1 MVHGSHLV
9 RHALPAILSNLF
21 RPTASAGPPRSG
33 AFHFATELPF
43 IEDLQPGALGQ
54 FVLFPRGLGSIS
66 FGDRTEKAEAK
77 GFLMSGFS
85 VAAPFA
91 MHGPW
96 NAIGVSLSPLVW
108 ATPTGKPAN
117 AYVDRFL
124 PAGELLGPQ
133 VTAFAQDLSARYCA
147 AEISGEAACFEIADW
162 VQGRLGSIPA
172 RHEQLIEQTVAW
184 LGASLNPDLDA
195 LFDAVSYS
203 RRQAERLVERYFGF
217 PPAALAR
224 KFKAVRAAAML
235 AQEELSDTDEA
246 ELANAFHD
254 QSHMIHEI
262 RRFSGYTPTRL
273 GGDGQP
279 ILKTL
284 LQMKNYSHLQA
295 FRES

>member
-1 MVHGSHLV
+1 MPSPPFSLTYFDPPPALA
-9 RHALPAILSNLF
+9 RHVLAL
-21 RPTASAGPPRSG
+21 
-33 AFHFATELPF
+33 FHFATELPF
-43 IEDLQPGALGQ
+43 VEDLQPGALGQ
-54 FVLFPRGLGSIS
+54 FVLFPRGHGSIS
-66 FGDRTEKAEAK
+66 FGERTEKAEAK

-85 VAAPFA
+85 VAAPFS

-96 NAIGVSLSPLVW
+96 HAIGISLSPQGW
-108 ATPTGKPAN
+108 AALTGKPACD
-117 AYVDRFL
+117 YVDRFL
-124 PAGELLGPQ
+124 PAGELLGPEAS
-133 VTAFAQDLSARYCA
+133 AFAEDLSARYRA
-147 AEISGEAACFEIADW
+147 AEISGEAACLEIAEW
-162 VQGRLGSIPA
+162 VETRMGSIPA
-172 RHEQLIEQTVAW
+172 RHEQLMEQTIAW
-184 LGASLNPDLDA
+184 LGASLNPELDE

-224 KFKAVRAAAML
+224 KFKAVRAAALL

-246 ELANAFHD
+246 VLADAFHD

-295 FRES
+295 FREP